1 MANHTINLTDI
12 QEKAL
17 EYAAA
22 DVQDWITNVATNRA
36 RIAIEEIIQ
45 LNTAHCNENS
55 IAIAVGRDAQVDQ
68 AFDLGVVEKIAER
81 NNFLEMEGLETT

>member
-1 MANHTINLTDI
+1 MANHTINLTDT

-22 DVQDWITNVATNRA
+22 GVQEWITNAATNRA
-36 RIAIEEIIQ
+36 RIAIEEIIR
-45 LNTAHCNENS
+45 LNTDHCNENS

-68 AFDLGVVEKIAER
+68 AFDLGIVEKASEK
-81 NNFLEMEGLETT
+81 NAVEEK

>member
-1 MANHTINLTDI
+1 MANHTINLTDT

-22 DVQDWITNVATNRA
+22 DVQEWITNAATNRA
-36 RIAIEEIIQ
+36 RIAIEEIIR
-45 LNTAHCNENS
+45 LNTDHCNENS

-68 AFDLGVVEKIAER
+68 AFDLGIVEKASEK
-81 NNFLEMEGLETT
+81 NAVEEK